1 MQTLALFTKKNL
13 TYFFS
18 TLSADATLALGEM
31 TDDIELKIFQRIVNF
46 WTRFLL
52 LHNFHTKK
60 YQTYFFF
67 LLTVGE
73 IDDDIELPTSP
84 VSPEELQAAI
94 IQETTMAVA
103 VKSEI
108 VPTTTKSIVVK
119 SQQKSIEE
127 LSSLGVGTFSID
139 KDTAKNMASGR
150 FVKRIKIKRCGKC
163 KVNFLFRMLNFLF
176 LPILPSFTLPLF
188 LKISMYVQ

>member
-1 MQTLALFTKKNL
+1 MILNLKYFKELSISELNSYFYMIFIKK
-13 TYFFS
+13 S
-18 TLSADATLALGEM
+18 
-31 TDDIELKIFQRIVNF
+31 IKPI
-46 WTRFLL
+46 
-52 LHNFHTKK
+52 
-60 YQTYFFF
+60 FF

-163 KVNFLFRMLNFLF
+163 KVNFLSFLLNFLF
-176 LPILPSFTLPLF
+176 LFVSFLILPSFKVE
-188 LKISMYVQ
+188 KI

>member
-1 MQTLALFTKKNL
+1 MILNLKYFNKLLTFELEICLHGFHIKKYL
-13 TYFFS
+13 TYFF
-18 TLSADATLALGEM
+18 
-31 TDDIELKIFQRIVNF
+31 
-46 WTRFLL
+46 
-52 LHNFHTKK
+52 
-60 YQTYFFF
+60 
-67 LLTVGE
+67 LLTLGE
-73 IDDDIELPTSP
+73 IDNGIELPTSP

-163 KVNFLFRMLNFLF
+163 KVNFLNFLLNFL
-176 LPILPSFTLPLF
+176 SLPLLSYLSLFYPLLPHFFPFF
-188 LKISMYVQ
+188 LKISMYVC